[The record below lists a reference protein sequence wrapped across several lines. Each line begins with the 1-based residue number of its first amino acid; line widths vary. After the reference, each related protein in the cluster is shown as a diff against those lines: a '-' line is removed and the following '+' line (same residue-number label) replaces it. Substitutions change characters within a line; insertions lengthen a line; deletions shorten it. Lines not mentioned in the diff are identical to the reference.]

1 MCCTVPDLDEVKKT
15 ECIATGRATRFS
27 NYEEGPIAD
36 QNEAGHALQHF
47 ESLEDLK
54 PITEM
59 ASFEESISPVPVKR
73 KEAL

>member
-36 QNEAGHALQHF
+36 QNEAGHAL
-47 ESLEDLK
+47 
-54 PITEM
+54 
-59 ASFEESISPVPVKR
+59 
-73 KEAL
+73 